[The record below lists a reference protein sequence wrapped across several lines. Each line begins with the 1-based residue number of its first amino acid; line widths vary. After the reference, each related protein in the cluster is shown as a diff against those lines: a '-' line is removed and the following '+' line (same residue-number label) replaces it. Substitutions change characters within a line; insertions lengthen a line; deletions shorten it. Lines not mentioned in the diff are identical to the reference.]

1 MMKTWTLEQ
10 EAVIIQSVK
19 EYPNMW
25 EAFDKSAL
33 LLNRT
38 TAAVKN
44 RYYNYL
50 RRARMTRKSKEK
62 CIVIDKDTVSSY
74 RKEYKQQEDVT
85 IIILHIRGKR

>member
-1 MMKTWTLEQ
+1 MMKAWTLEQ

-19 EYPNMW
+19 EYPNLW
-25 EAFDKSAL
+25 EALDKSAL

-38 TAAVKN
+38 PAAVRN

-50 RRARMTRKSKEK
+50 RRARVTRKSKEK

>member
-1 MMKTWTLEQ
+1 MKSWTLEQ

-19 EYPNMW
+19 EYPNLW
-25 EAFDKSAL
+25 EALDKSAL

-38 TAAVKN
+38 PAAVRN

-50 RRARMTRKSKEK
+50 RRARLTRKSKEK

-74 RKEYKQQEDVT
+74 KKEYKQQDDVT
-85 IIILHIRGKR
+85 IIILHIRGKS